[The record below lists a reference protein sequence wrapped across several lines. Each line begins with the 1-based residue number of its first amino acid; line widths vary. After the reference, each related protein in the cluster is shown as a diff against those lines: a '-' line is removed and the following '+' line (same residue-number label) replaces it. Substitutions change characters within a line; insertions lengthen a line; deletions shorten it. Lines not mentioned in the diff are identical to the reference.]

1 MGSRWCATEAS
12 AKGHEEMGP
21 GWSLGDLT
29 LKVPGRADG
38 GGMGGVPK
46 AGEGKRLRARGRGL
60 GCT

>member
-1 MGSRWCATEAS
+1 
-12 AKGHEEMGP
+12 MGP

-46 AGEGKRLRARGRGL
+46 AGEGKCLRVRGRGL
-60 GCT
+60 GYT